1 MNSLGW
7 FRKANKHRKCV
18 LRSWHLDFR
27 ELSIVKLLNCV
38 AGQGAVQHEVSFYDL
53 MRDVLKAGM
62 SSVSTRP
69 EQWLSQKKK
78 QGQGETEAGDL
89 IAKYI
94 NDL

>member
-1 MNSLGW
+1 M
-7 FRKANKHRKCV
+7 
-18 LRSWHLDFR
+18 DFR

-53 MRDVLKAGM
+53 MRGCTEGRDEQCKYQARTVT
-62 SSVSTRP
+62 VS
-69 EQWLSQKKK
+69 EKKK